1 VTIVKPSLAL
11 LRSLS
16 DEAVLR
22 ALMDAPRLTRAEL
35 ALATGLSKPT
45 AAEAIRRLEQTGL
58 VRDTGERTS
67 GRGGVGT
74 YYALSDRLVAT
85 VR

>member
-1 VTIVKPSLAL
+1 VTTVKPSLAL

-35 ALATGLSKPT
+35 APATGLSKPT
-45 AAEAIRRLEQTGL
+45 AAEAIRRLEEAGL
-58 VRDTGERTS
+58 VRDTGEQ
-67 GRGGVGT
+67 
-74 YYALSDRLVAT
+74 
-85 VR
+85 